1 MNIFGWVLFGVS
13 FFFFVGLWFVLL
25 DLKPKTKEEKEIIK
39 KYEEERGIQGEVVNS
54 LQNIGIILWML
65 VTILSTGVG
74 LYIIK
79 NFP

>member
-13 FFFFVGLWFVLL
+13 FLFFVSLWFVLF
-25 DLKPKTKEEKEIIK
+25 DLIPRTKEEKEIIK
-39 KYEEERGIQGEVVNS
+39 KYEEERGIQGEVVDS
-54 LQNIGIILWML
+54 LQNIVISLWML
-65 VTILSTGVG
+65 GTILSTGVG

>member
-13 FFFFVGLWFVLL
+13 FFVFIGLWFVLL
-25 DLKPKTKEEKEIIK
+25 DLNQTRKNEIIK
-39 KYEEERGIQGEVVNS
+39 KYEEERGIQGEVVYS